1 MWYNISSEIKKE
13 GDIVVN
19 KFVVDIEN
27 IKNDLEIEGM
37 SLSQSDVDLLQSYSN
52 KQINQEE
59 LINKIKENINEEIY

>member
-1 MWYNISSEIKKE
+1 M
-13 GDIVVN
+13 VN